1 MLILSKTAPV
11 LVVLLLGF
19 FLRKKNLL
27 SREGNQAMKHL
38 VTTFMLPVVL
48 FHALATVHYT
58 KETLLVIAALM
69 ACELIGF
76 GTGFALRGKMGKFG
90 RLLPFFLCSFEGGM
104 IGYPLYGILCGEE
117 NLGNIAMIDIANTIF
132 TFTLFLALLM
142 ATVSG
147 TFTMKA
153 MLSNIA
159 HSTVFWGVF
168 LGIAAGATGI
178 MGRFL
183 MTGAGSVYLSV
194 KDMITSPVSC
204 IIILAVGY
212 DLQLDREMLKEC
224 IRPVL
229 MRMAVMSVMLCA
241 LLLLMR
247 GVFSQREMRI
257 ALMLYLFMPPTYVVS
272 AYTKERDDAAFVS
285 TATSLYTLI
294 SIGVFVL
301 LNIAFAG

>member
-1 MLILSKTAPV
+1 MASAFSGKHFRVVANLPYYITTD
-11 LVVLLLGF
+11 VVL
-19 FLRKKNLL
+19 
-27 SREGNQAMKHL
+27 
-38 VTTFMLPVVL
+38 
-48 FHALATVHYT
+48 
-58 KETLLVIAALM
+58 
-69 ACELIGF
+69 
-76 GTGFALRGKMGKFG
+76 
-90 RLLPFFLCSFEGGM
+90 RLLRAGL
-104 IGYPLYGILCGEE
+104 PLTDICVMVQKEAAERIMAHPGEKQWCATAAEVQYFGKPELLLEVPPE
-117 NLGNIAMIDIANTIF
+117 NFDPPPHVMSC
-132 TFTLFLALLM
+132 LM
-142 ATVSG
+142 RIRLYDEKPVRPQ
-147 TFTMKA
+147 
-153 MLSNIA
+153 NE
-159 HSTVFWGVF
+159 VF

>member
-1 MLILSKTAPV
+1 MLILAKIAPV
-11 LVVLLLGF
+11 LLVLLSGC

-27 SREGNQAMKHL
+27 TREGNDAMKNL
-38 VTTFMLPVVL
+38 VTTFLLPVVL

-58 KETLLVIAALM
+58 GKTLLIILALM
-69 ACELIGF
+69 ACELTGLGIGF
-76 GTGFALRGKMGKFG
+76 LFRSRMGKFG
-90 RLLPFFLCSFEGGM
+90 RLLPFFLSSFEGGM

-117 NLGNIAMIDIANTIF
+117 NLGNIATIDIANTIF

-147 TFTMKA
+147 TFTTKA
-153 MLSNIA
+153 MVSNIA

-168 LGIAAGATGI
+168 LGIVLGATGL
-178 MGRFL
+178 MARFL
-183 MTGAGSVYLSV
+183 GTGAGMVYLSV
-194 KDMITSPVSC
+194 KDLVTSPVSC
-204 IIILAVGY
+204 LIILVVGY

-224 IRPVL
+224 VRPVL
-229 MRMAVMSVMLCA
+229 IRMAVMTLLLCA
-241 LLLLMR
+241 LLLVMR
-247 GVFSQREMRI
+247 QTFSQREMRM

-294 SIGVFVL
+294 SIAVFVI
-301 LNIAFAG
+301 LNIVFVR